1 VNGARPSATRAARC
15 FVAIV
20 ACGFAIGGAN
30 HALDIARGGF
40 LPYGAVPMPVN
51 AFWTALC
58 PLDLAVVALA
68 WVRPRSAVALGLAIL
83 LADVAT
89 NSWLAYFS
97 GLHPR
102 SLEPLQVQST
112 FLGFV
117 LGGAPFVLGRERRP
131 AP

>member
-1 VNGARPSATRAARC
+1 MSGASPPATRTARC
-15 FVAIV
+15 FLAIV
-20 ACGFAIGGAN
+20 ACGFAIGGVN

-40 LPYGAVPMPVN
+40 LPYGAVPMSVN

-68 WVRPRSAVALGLAIL
+68 WTRPRTAVALGLAIL

-97 GLHPR
+97 GLHVR
-102 SLEPLQVQST
+102 SLEPLQVQSA

-117 LGGAPFVLGRERRP
+117 LGGAPFVLGRGPRCEP
-131 AP
+131 